1 MIEQQL
7 RAQPRERVEIGGV
20 NVTERVKLLFVHVCF
35 DDSRLAGPRSMTR
48 R

>member
-7 RAQPRERVEIGGV
+7 RAQPRERGKIGGAK
-20 NVTERVKLLFVHVCF
+20 VTERVKLLFVHVCF

-48 R
+48 Q